1 MGSDIGDLFER
12 RESELGT
19 HLRGQIIA
27 IDAYNTIYQFL
38 SSIRQRDGTPL
49 KDSRGRVTSHLSGLL
64 YRTTNLVESG
74 LKLVFVFDG
83 VPPDFKAATIE
94 KRREIRDTAE
104 REWKEALA
112 AGREDAFKYAQAT
125 SRLHPEMVED
135 AKSLLT
141 SMGIPVVEAASE
153 GEAQAA
159 RMARSGDV
167 RFVGSQDYDS
177 LLFGAPEVVRNLA
190 VGGKRKLPGKKVYV
204 DVRLEIIEL
213 QPNIDRLG
221 ITEEQLIDIAILVG
235 TDYNSGI
242 HGIGAKKALQLIYK
256 HGSIEDALLT
266 LGESIEHLDEIK
278 NFFRDPD
285 VTDDYSLAWKKPDES
300 KIVELLCH
308 EHGFSEAR
316 VSKAVERLARASDS
330 MSQSTLDM
338 WS

>member
-64 YRTTNLVESG
+64 YRTTNLVEAG

-112 AGREDAFKYAQAT
+112 AGRDDAFKYAQAT

-190 VGGKRKLPGKKVYV
+190 VGSKRKLPGKNVYV
-204 DVRLEIIEL
+204 DVKLEIIEL
-213 QPNIDRLG
+213 QPNLDRLG

-235 TDYNSGI
+235 TDYDPGI

-256 HGSIEDALLT
+256 HGSIEDAPPE
-266 LGESIEHLDEIK
+266 LGESIENLDMIK
-278 NFFRDPD
+278 NFFLNPD
-285 VTDDYSLAWKKPDES
+285 VTGDYSIAWKKPDES
-300 KIVELLCH
+300 KITDLLCH

-316 VSKAVERLARASDS
+316 VAKAVERLARAADS
-330 MSQSTLDM
+330 MGQSTLDM
-338 WS
+338 WG